1 MFYFTKLQKKL
12 QMHKN
17 SVIAL
22 NQNAYQNNITFLRKM
37 LGKKTILS
45 SVVKGNAYGHGIK
58 EFVAMAYDIGVN
70 HFSVFDVEEAK
81 IVHDTLGNKV
91 TILIMGFI
99 ADDDLPWVIKN
110 HIEFFVF
117 ERYRLAMATKVA
129 KKVKLKA
136 KIHIEIETGMNR
148 TGFAKRE
155 LANLSKYLIK
165 ETKNIDFVGLCT
177 HYAGAESISNYIRV
191 ENQIKKFNEALA
203 TFKSYGIAPKIKH
216 TACSAASMM
225 FPETRMDLV
234 RIGILQYG
242 LWPSQEVLVSYL
254 NTKKKKIDPL
264 QRVISWK
271 SEVMNVKR
279 VKSGEF
285 IGYGTSYMAKK
296 NMKVATIPLGYS
308 HGYSRSL
315 SNQGRVL
322 IAGHRC
328 AVIGTI
334 NMNMLTIDVSEIEH
348 VKKGDEV
355 VLIGN
360 QGNLSISVSSFGEL
374 NNLLN
379 YEFLSRISKSIPRKI
394 I

>member
-1 MFYFTKLQKKL
+1 MHRNSIIEINKK
-12 QMHKN
+12 
-17 SVIAL
+17 
-22 NQNAYQNNITFLRKM
+22 AYQNNLAFLKKM
-37 LGKKTILS
+37 LGKKVIFS

-58 EFVAMAYDIGVN
+58 EFVTMAHQSSVN

-81 IVHDTLGNKV
+81 IVFETLGNKV
-91 TILIMGFI
+91 TIMIMGFV
-99 ADDDLPWVIKN
+99 ADDDLPWVIEN
-110 HIEFFVF
+110 GIQFFVF
-117 ERYRLAMATKVA
+117 ERYRLASATKTA
-129 KKVKLKA
+129 KKLKLKA

-148 TGFAKRE
+148 TGFSKKE
-155 LANLSKYLIK
+155 LSRLAKYLIK
-165 ETKNIDFVGLCT
+165 ETKHLDFVGICT
-177 HYAGAESISNYIRV
+177 HYAGAESISNYYRI
-191 ENQIKKFNEALA
+191 ENQIERFNEAIEI
-203 TFKSYGIAPKIKH
+203 FKSHGIEAKIKH

-225 FPETRMDLV
+225 FPETQMDLV

-242 LWPSQEVLVSYL
+242 LWPSPEVLVTYL
-254 NTKKKKIDPL
+254 NSKKKKIDPL

-271 SEVMNVKR
+271 SEIMNVKR

-285 IGYGTSYMAKK
+285 IGYGTSYMAKE
-296 NMKVATIPLGYS
+296 NMKIATIPLGYS

-322 IAGHRC
+322 IQGKRC

-334 NMNMLTIDVSEIEH
+334 NMNMLSIDISEIEH

-360 QGNLSISVSSFGEL
+360 QGELSITVSSFREL

-394 I
+394 ID

>member
-1 MFYFTKLQKKL
+1 
-12 QMHKN
+12 MHRN
-17 SVIAL
+17 SIIEL
-22 NQNAYQNNITFLRKM
+22 NQKAYQNNITFLKKM
-37 LGKKTILS
+37 LGKKVIFS

-58 EFVAMAYDIGVN
+58 EFVTMAYETGIN

-81 IVHDTLGNKV
+81 IVFDTLGNKV
-91 TILIMGFI
+91 TIMIMGFV
-99 ADDDLPWVIKN
+99 ADDDLPWVIEN
-110 HIEFFVF
+110 EIQFFVF
-117 ERYRLAMATKVA
+117 ERYRLAMATKTA
-129 KKVKLKA
+129 KKLKMKA

-155 LANLSKYLIK
+155 LINLSKYLIK
-165 ETKNIDFVGLCT
+165 EAKHLDFVGICT
-177 HYAGAESISNYIRV
+177 HYAGAESISNYMRV
-191 ENQIKKFNEALA
+191 ESQIKKFNEAVA
-203 TFKSYGIAPKIKH
+203 TFKSYGIEPKIKH

-225 FPETRMDLV
+225 FPETQMDLV

-242 LWPSQEVLVSYL
+242 LWPSPEVLVTYL
-254 NTKKKKIDPL
+254 NSKKKKIDPL

-271 SEVMNVKR
+271 SEVMNVKN

-285 IGYGTSYMAKK
+285 IGYGTSFMAKK
-296 NMKVATIPLGYS
+296 NMKIATIPLGYS

-322 IAGHRC
+322 IQGKRC
-328 AVIGTI
+328 GVIGTI
-334 NMNMLTIDVSEIEH
+334 NMNMLSIDISEIEH

-360 QGNLSISVSSFGEL
+360 QGDLSITVSSFGEL

-379 YEFLSRISKSIPRKI
+379 YEFLSRISKTIPRKI